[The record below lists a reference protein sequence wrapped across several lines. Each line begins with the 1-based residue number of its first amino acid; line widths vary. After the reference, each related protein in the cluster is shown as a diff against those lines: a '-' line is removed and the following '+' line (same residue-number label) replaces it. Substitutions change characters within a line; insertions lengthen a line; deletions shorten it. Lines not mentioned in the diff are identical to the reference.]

1 MTEFFT
7 AYIYQPFF
15 NILVGIYY
23 WIGEISGQYDMG
35 VAVII
40 FAIVVQ
46 IILLPINLAG
56 DRSAK
61 DKVIISNKIK
71 EIEEKYKH
79 DPVNLKIESK
89 KVLQS
94 NPGAIISELVN
105 IVIQVIIILMLYRI
119 FNTGLEGEDLHLLY
133 GFMPQIPL
141 PINLVFM
148 GKYDLS
154 HTNVTLNIIQSIL
167 IFAVEGLHQYFS
179 PAKISRKEFLSL
191 GIFLPIVSFVIF
203 SLLPAG
209 KKLFIITA
217 LIFSIFITLIK
228 QALYMYQI
236 LFVPKPTS
244 TPSLAEVPPKV
255 DTDEN
260 VQSAI

>member
-7 AYIYQPFF
+7 TYIYQPFF

-23 WIGEISGQYDMG
+23 WIGELSSQYDMG

-61 DKVIISNKIK
+61 DKVIIGNKIK

-79 DPVNLKIESK
+79 DPVNLKIETK

-94 NPGAIISELVN
+94 NPGAIISELFT
-105 IVIQVIIILMLYRI
+105 ILIQIIIILMLYRI
-119 FNTGLEGEDLHLLY
+119 FNTGLEGADLHLLY
-133 GFMPQIPL
+133 KFMPPIPL
-141 PINLVFM
+141 PINLIFV

-154 HTNVTLNIIQSIL
+154 HTNVTLNIIQSVL
-167 IFAVEGLHQYFS
+167 IFVVEGLHQYFS

-191 GIFLPIVSFVIF
+191 GIFLPIVSFLVF

-217 LIFSIFITLIK
+217 LLFSIFITLIK
-228 QALYMYQI
+228 QALYMYQVV
-236 LFVPKPTS
+236 FTPKPEPS
-244 TPSLAEVPPKV
+244 SEVVPPTPS
-255 DTDEN
+255 EN
-260 VQSAI
+260 VQSTI